1 MNPTEVYAV
10 HAELIG
16 ALNGMFEIWLG
27 FTFATVVAIH
37 VAAQSINKWVL
48 GTGITLYLSASYVF
62 LIRYAHTG
70 GVITFLNERLT
81 DAGLPI
87 YPTPGATLSLM
98 TLFVFM
104 FGTIATVVYAVHWFR
119 KPI

>member
-27 FTFATVVAIH
+27 FTFATIVAVH
-37 VAAQSINKWVL
+37 VAAQTINKWVL
-48 GTGITLYLSASYVF
+48 GVGISLYLLASYVF

-70 GVITFLNERLT
+70 SVIVFLNERL
-81 DAGLPI
+81 AEASLPA
-87 YPTPGATLSLM
+87 YPTPGAMLGLM
-98 TLFVFM
+98 TLLVFL
-104 FGTIATVVYAVHWFR
+104 
-119 KPI
+119 